1 MSHIFKLIYFQTASF
16 HKKAKFCKIIK
27 KFWVLQNSDPTIH
40 SLNETNKK
48 MPAKSIA
55 TFDFSTLYTKLS
67 HDKLVD
73 ELSLVIGFAF
83 DWDNTSYIRISTSRK
98 AFQGKKRMGIDG
110 FSKAVLQTIV
120 TLLIE
125 NCYFNI
131 GNITIK

>member
-1 MSHIFKLIYFQTASF
+1 
-16 HKKAKFCKIIK
+16 
-27 KFWVLQNSDPTIH
+27 
-40 SLNETNKK
+40 

-83 DWDNTSYIRISTSRK
+83 DWGNTSYVRISTSGK
-98 AFQGKKRMGIDG
+98 AFLGRKRKGIYG

-125 NCYFNI
+125 NCYFST
-131 GNITIK
+131 GNITMK